1 MFYKILFPPVIFNA
15 GFTLK
20 KRNFMKNIVS
30 ILTVAF
36 IGTILSSIFNLL
48 IFYEFGSNLG
58 IGSSDFVE
66 CFIFAA
72 LLSCTDT
79 VATMAVLVEINVQ
92 PLLYSLVFGESVLN
106 DAVAIALVRA
116 LTPYV
121 GSPISAKTIGTLTLS
136 FIEIVFGSFAVGL
149 LVGLLAAFVK
159 NKQTNKQNIY
169 TFIHTK
175 QTNI

>member
-1 MFYKILFPPVIFNA
+1 MLFPPVIFNA

-36 IGTILSSIFNLL
+36 IGTILSSIFNL
-48 IFYEFGSNLG
+48 IVFYEFGSKLH
-58 IGSSDFVE
+58 IGSDDFVE

-106 DAVAIALVRA
+106 DAVAICLVKA

-121 GSPISAKTIGTLTLS
+121 GSSISGKTIGKLALS
-136 FIEIVFGSFAVGL
+136 FIEIVFGSFFVGL
-149 LVGLLAAFVK
+149 FVGLFAAFV
-159 NKQTNKQNIY
+159 NNSIYSNI
-169 TFIHTK
+169 
-175 QTNI
+175 